1 MQLSTRMRRFVFGA
15 TLALMLL
22 GVAFTPSRGVSPTVS
37 CVMYEKEITYYNDAA
52 HSYVVGTRHIYCNG
66 RGTLDGTSSP
76 YYTEDI
82 LNVCCPDP
90 YGCIP
95 C

>member
-15 TLALMLL
+15 ALALMLGL
-22 GVAFTPSRGVSPTVS
+22 AIVPSRGVSSPVS
-37 CVMYEKEITYYNDAA
+37 CVLYEKEITYYNDAA
-52 HSYVVGTRHIYCNG
+52 HSYVVGTGHIYCNG

-76 YYTEDI
+76 YHTEEI
-82 LNVCCPDP
+82 LNVCCADP
-90 YGCIP
+90 YGCVP